1 MAHDSE
7 QQIKELREELARLA
21 TEVAEM
27 RTRLARLE
35 QERAENAAESLE
47 PSF

>member
-1 MAHDSE
+1 M
-7 QQIKELREELARLA
+7 KELREEVAKLA

-27 RTRLARLE
+27 RARLARLE